1 MRNGTTLETTDTAVA
16 LVYDGH
22 NAPSVVAK
30 GHEEQAQQILE
41 LARAAGVPEYPHPE
55 LARALAQIP
64 TGDAVPPALYR
75 AVAQVIAFAYLAV
88 GKLPEGFAPPDAGAL
103 DRRA

>member
-16 LVYDGH
+16 LVYDGQ

-30 GHEEQAQQILE
+30 GHEEQAQEILD
-41 LARAAGVPEYPHPE
+41 LARAAGGPEYPHPE
-55 LARALAQIP
+55 LAQIP
-64 TGDAVPPALYR
+64 TGDAVPPALFR

-88 GKLPEGFAPPDAGAL
+88 GKLPEGFVPPDAGAL